1 MTALTGLEIFGNPND
16 LAFCVKKIKGSEK
29 YGLAVTRGPGHNFT
43 MLLTGEDIPSKEVAL
58 DIVKQVLEA
67 SRKVGLES
75 LPSFG
80 GDANKC
86 LTEAQQ
92 KKILAD
98 LKITGEST
106 TYN

>member
-16 LAFCVKKIKGSEK
+16 LAFCLKKPKGSNK
-29 YGLAVTRGPGHNFT
+29 YGLAVTRGPGHRFKV
-43 MLLTGEDIPSKEVAL
+43 LLSGEDIPSKKVAL
-58 DIVKQVLEA
+58 DLIKQVLEA
-67 SRKVGLES
+67 SRKVGLEA

-80 GDANKC
+80 GYANKC

-92 KKILAD
+92 NKIIAD
-98 LKITGEST
+98 LKATGESA